1 MQNYH
6 FKVLKNPKTQNYL
19 DLKDWVLS
27 ENFLWAYHETST
39 PHIEEE
45 PMGKGQHINVPY
57 YTHTFL
63 LRPETNRYSSLYH
76 SSPEDLQRVI
86 RVIDEIAKA
95 NDVKFTSYV
104 RISANAVHPNK
115 FGSYSL
121 PHIDHTF
128 PHGQIILYLTDAGG
142 NTYIEDVCH
151 EPSEDDAIAFQ
162 GKHYMQTPYEQRRVI
177 IVATFI

>member
-39 PHIEEE
+39 PRIEEE

-86 RVIDEIAKA
+86 R
-95 NDVKFTSYV
+95 
-104 RISANAVHPNK
+104 
-115 FGSYSL
+115 SL
-121 PHIDHTF
+121 MKLPKQTMLNLHRMLESRQMQFIPINLDLTRSHT
-128 PHGQIILYLTDAGG
+128 
-142 NTYIEDVCH
+142 
-151 EPSEDDAIAFQ
+151 
-162 GKHYMQTPYEQRRVI
+162 
-177 IVATFI
+177 